1 MKAYEVRETTGLD
14 GLVLNTSRPDPRPGH
29 GQVVMRVRAAALNYR
44 DQGVIKGA
52 YGYTKFPVIPL
63 SDGAGEVVAV
73 GSDVTQFKAG
83 DRIAS
88 TFFVNW
94 TGGRMPA
101 DASRNS
107 LGGMIDGV
115 LAEYA
120 LLNEIGAIKIPEG
133 LSFQEA
139 ATLPCAALT
148 AWNAV
153 VETGQIK
160 AGETIAILGT
170 GGVACFALAF
180 AKMHGACA
188 YLTSSS
194 DEKLSRG
201 RSLGA
206 DALINYRNQ
215 PDWDQEILRQTG
227 GAGVDLVIEVCG
239 AGTLER
245 SMNAVRPGGTICV
258 IGALAGAGTINPRM
272 INRKAIRLQG
282 IHVGSRD
289 MFAAMNKAVAL
300 HKLKPA
306 IDRVFSFADAKAAY
320 LHQQGGNHFGKIVIS
335 LDS

>member
-1 MKAYEVRETTGLD
+1 MKAYEVREPTGLD
-14 GLVLNTSRPDPRPGH
+14 GLALNNSRPEPQPLH
-29 GQVVMRVRAAALNYR
+29 GQVLVRMRAAALNCR

-73 GSDVTQFKAG
+73 GAGVTQFKAG
-83 DRIAS
+83 DRVAS
-88 TFFVNW
+88 NFFVNW

-115 LAEYA
+115 LSEYA
-120 LLNEIGAIKIPEG
+120 LLNETGAIKFPEH
-133 LSFQEA
+133 LSFEEA

-153 VETGQIK
+153 VETAQLK
-160 AGETIAILGT
+160 AGETVAILGT
-170 GGVACFALAF
+170 GGVSCFALAF
-180 AKMHGACA
+180 AKMHGAFVF
-188 YLTSSS
+188 LTSSN
-194 DEKLSRG
+194 DEKLARAKA
-201 RSLGA
+201 LGA
-206 DALINYRNQ
+206 DALINYSAT
-215 PDWDQEILRQTG
+215 PDWEQDILKQTG
-227 GAGVDLVIEVCG
+227 GAGVDLVIEVGG

-245 SMNAVRPGGTICV
+245 SMAAVRNGGTICI

-300 HKLKPA
+300 HRLKPA
-306 IDRVFSFADAKAAY
+306 IDKVFSFAEAKSAY
-320 LHQQGGNHFGKIVIS
+320 AYQQTGKHFGKIVIS
-335 LDS
+335 LP